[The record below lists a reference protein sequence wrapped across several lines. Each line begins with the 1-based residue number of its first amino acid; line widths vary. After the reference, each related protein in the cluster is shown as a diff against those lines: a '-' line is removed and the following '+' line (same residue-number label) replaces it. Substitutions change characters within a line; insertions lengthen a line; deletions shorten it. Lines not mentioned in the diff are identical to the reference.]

1 MVNYI
6 EASSAPSKNTGAIRL
21 YGPEAFEGMRK
32 ACQVTARCLDELAS
46 IVRPGLPTD
55 AIDRL
60 VFEFG
65 MDNGAI
71 PATLNYRGYTKSTC
85 TSINHV
91 VCHGIPDAK
100 PLREGDIVNI
110 DVTYVVDGWHGDSS
124 RMYPVGTIKRAAERL
139 LEVTYESLLRGI
151 SAVRPGARTGAIGE
165 AIQTYAEAER
175 CSVVRDFCGH
185 GVGALFH
192 DSPNILHYGRANEG
206 PELREGMIF
215 TIEPMI
221 NLGRPHVKVLA
232 DGWTAVT
239 RDRSL
244 SAQYE
249 HTVGVTS
256 DGCEI
261 FTLSPGGLDRPGLP
275 PLNR

>member
-1 MVNYI
+1 MVTYI
-6 EASSAPSKNTGAIRL
+6 EATSAPMKYTGQIRL
-21 YGPEAFEGMRK
+21 YGPEAFEGMRTV
-32 ACQVTARCLDELAS
+32 CNLTARCLDALNA
-46 IVRPGLPTD
+46 IVKPGVTTNE
-55 AIDRL
+55 IDRF

-65 MDNGAI
+65 MDHGAF

-91 VCHGIPDAK
+91 VCHGIPNEK

-110 DVTYVVDGWHGDSS
+110 DVTYLLDGWHGDSS
-124 RMYPVGTIKRAAERL
+124 RMYAVGEIKRAAERL

-151 SAVRPGARTGAIGE
+151 AAVKPGAKTGAIGA
-165 AIQTYAEAER
+165 AIQTYAEGER

-185 GVGALFH
+185 GVGRLFH
-192 DSPNILHYGRANEG
+192 DAPNILHYGTPNEG
-206 PELREGMIF
+206 VEIKEGMIF

-221 NLGRPHVKVLA
+221 NLGKPHVKVLA

-244 SAQYE
+244 TAQYE
-249 HTVGVTS
+249 HTVGVTK

-261 FTLSPGGLDRPGLP
+261 FTLSPANVFGP
-275 PLNR
+275 PSMR